1 MYLTISNSRLAY
13 LFTFL
18 ILILK
23 PNDGEFFNTSFT
35 PEISE
40 NENAVINVTN
50 MLISKTT
57 KRIGKD

>member
-1 MYLTISNSRLAY
+1 MME
-13 LFTFL
+13 TFY
-18 ILILK
+18 
-23 PNDGEFFNTSFT
+23 NTGLT

-40 NENAVINVTN
+40 NENAVINLTN